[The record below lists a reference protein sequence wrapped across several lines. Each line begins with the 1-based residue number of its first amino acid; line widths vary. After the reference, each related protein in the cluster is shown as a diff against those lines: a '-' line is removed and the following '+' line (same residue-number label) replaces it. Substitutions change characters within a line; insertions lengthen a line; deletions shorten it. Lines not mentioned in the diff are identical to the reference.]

1 MGIFK
6 SKPKINLY
14 ARLSY
19 TKQTRAEVTKNLFKD
34 KKMLDEVLS
43 KEGSYFKAH
52 DFSFIDFENDDDKV
66 FKIFLMA
73 TIKDTTKLQNKL
85 ESDLKDIFD
94 CNDVEI
100 SKSIDDFNRL
110 AKVVD
115 NKKKDSINNIGVNH
129 SNNVQNAQNNV
140 SNNGSSS
147 PTTAINVSS
156 SNETIDSV
164 IKDKNQIPNNNNQ
177 QNINNNGS
185 QASKDN
191 SNYQK
196 PFHEKDD
203 EDKTSSNQPTK
214 EFKYF

>member
-73 TIKDTTKLQNKL
+73 TIKDSTKLQNKL

-110 AKVVD
+110 TKVVD
-115 NKKKDSINNIGVNH
+115 NKKKDSINNAGVNPN
-129 SNNVQNAQNNV
+129 NNVKNAQNNV
-140 SNNGSSS
+140 SNNGPS
-147 PTTAINVSS
+147 PTTAVNVSS

-164 IKDKNQIPNNNNQ
+164 IKDKNQMPNNNNNQ
-177 QNINNNGS
+177 QNTNNNVS
-185 QASKDN
+185 QTSKDN
-191 SNYQK
+191 SSHQK
-196 PFHEKDD
+196 PFHEKDN
-203 EDKTSSNQPTK
+203 EDKTSSNEPTK